1 MLKAGNAV
9 KHPQFPEWGRGIILK
24 VFFDNVTG
32 KAIAK
37 VMWQNLYSQHLPL
50 HTLAS
55 LVPFAEW
62 EEPEKKEPIQLTL
75 SLG

>member
-9 KHPQFPEWGRGIILK
+9 KHPMFPQWGRGIIMK

-32 KAIAK
+32 KPIAK
-37 VMWQNLYSQHLPL
+37 VMWQNLNSQHLPF

-55 LVPFAEW
+55 LVPFLEW
-62 EEPEKKEPIQLTL
+62 EEPREKEPVQLAL
-75 SLG
+75 RLG